1 MTLHEHAVRL
11 EVTPLSAT
19 IGAEIRGV
27 DLRDIDDA
35 TVAQIRE
42 IWLDR
47 KVVFFPGQ
55 HLTAEEHLAFA
66 LRFGE
71 PTEGHPVIR
80 GTKENPEIFR
90 IDYTLAR
97 KLVTKPGSEP
107 PPQRGID
114 WHTDVTYMRRPP
126 MGSILRAVT
135 IPESGG
141 DTMFS
146 DQHAAYESLSPT
158 MKEFLGTLTAMHE
171 SVKGLVQQRER
182 ERARAVAEPKPASMM
197 ETAPAQEAANL
208 AAREPATPAQAPE
221 PPRRSPAF
229 IRDIPFES
237 TEDLVAAARRAAQAA
252 AARAA
257 QRDATLR
264 QPSAA
269 VQEMS
274 RPAAEP
280 GRHKMSLL
288 MVVAA
293 VLLMISA
300 ALLFTR
306 LKSKPDLE
314 APPPAA
320 EHSIP
325 APAAEAPL
333 PEPPY
338 QPEVTP
344 SPEREPAPPAD
355 AMPTAP
361 GAPTPAPSG
370 MGTPPVRLG
379 GTLPPGVSVW

>member
-1 MTLHEHAVRL
+1 MTLHDHAVRL
-11 EVTPLSAT
+11 DVTPLSAT

-158 MKEFLGTLTAMHE
+158 MQQFLGTLTAMHDGR
-171 SVKGLVQQRER
+171 SSFQGLFEMAGEGRWDGEKIDNLDPVEHPVIRTHPETGRKTVFVNPGFTTHIVGLER
-182 ERARAVAEPKPASMM
+182 EESDAILHFLYKHSVQPQHTVRYHWHEGDIGFWDNRSTQHAVVGDFGDQHRVIE
-197 ETAPAQEAANL
+197 
-208 AAREPATPAQAPE
+208 R
-221 PPRRSPAF
+221 
-229 IRDIPFES
+229 
-237 TEDLVAAARRAAQAA
+237 V
-252 AARAA
+252 
-257 QRDATLR
+257 TLR
-264 QPSAA
+264 GD
-269 VQEMS
+269 
-274 RPAAEP
+274 EP
-280 GRHKMSLL
+280 R
-288 MVVAA
+288 
-293 VLLMISA
+293 
-300 ALLFTR
+300 
-306 LKSKPDLE
+306 
-314 APPPAA
+314 
-320 EHSIP
+320 
-325 APAAEAPL
+325 
-333 PEPPY
+333 
-338 QPEVTP
+338 
-344 SPEREPAPPAD
+344 
-355 AMPTAP
+355 
-361 GAPTPAPSG
+361 
-370 MGTPPVRLG
+370 
-379 GTLPPGVSVW
+379 